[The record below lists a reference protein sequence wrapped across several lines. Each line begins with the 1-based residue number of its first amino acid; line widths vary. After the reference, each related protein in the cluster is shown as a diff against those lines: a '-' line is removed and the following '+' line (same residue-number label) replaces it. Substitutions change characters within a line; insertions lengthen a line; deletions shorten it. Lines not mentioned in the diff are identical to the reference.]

1 MPLAHSDAT
10 WSLALA
16 PLLQRTRRV
25 IESEI
30 SGISMGSTLPA
41 GTRIRIQCEDPAT
54 APRGAVVAIMAE
66 RGLIGH
72 RLLWRG
78 TDRHGHA
85 MVLTRGDRSPVCDPP
100 VAADRIL
107 GEITHWYEAPEWR
120 VVPAPQPSP
129 PLQRLLAALMLLVVR
144 LGVAI
149 DVGLA
154 TRVAAIFAALYR
166 RLAKPD
172 PSR

>member
-16 PLLQRTRRV
+16 PLLQRSRRV

-41 GTRIRIQCEDPAT
+41 GTRIRIQCEDPAS
-54 APRGAVVAIMAE
+54 ARCGAVVAIMAE

-78 TDRHGHA
+78 TDRHGHP
-85 MVLTRGDRSPVCDPP
+85 MVLTRGDGSPVCDPP
-100 VAADRIL
+100 VAAERIL
-107 GEITHWYEAPEWR
+107 GEITHWHASSEWRPVPPPEAPSLPRR
-120 VVPAPQPSP
+120 VI
-129 PLQRLLAALMLLVVR
+129 AALMFFSVR
-144 LGVAI
+144 AAVAL

-154 TRVAAIFAALYR
+154 TRGAAVYAALHR
-166 RLAKPD
+166 RLAKPA
-172 PSR
+172 PTR

>member
-16 PLLQRTRRV
+16 PLLQRSRRV

-41 GTRIRIQCEDPAT
+41 GTRIRIQCDDPA
-54 APRGAVVAIMAE
+54 AARRGAVVAIMAE

-78 TDRHGHA
+78 TDRRGNPV
-85 MVLTRGDRSPVCDPP
+85 VLTRGDGSPVCDPP
-100 VAADRIL
+100 VAAERIL
-107 GEITHWYEAPEWR
+107 GEITHWFASTEWR
-120 VVPAPQPSP
+120 PVP
-129 PLQRLLAALMLLVVR
+129 PLEARSLARRVTAALMFAPVR
-144 LGVAI
+144 AAVAI
-149 DVGLA
+149 DIGLA
-154 TRVAAIFAALYR
+154 TRAAAVFAALYR
-166 RLAKPD
+166 RVAKP
-172 PSR
+172 SFIR

>member
-41 GTRIRIQCEDPAT
+41 GTRIRIQCEDPAS
-54 APRGAVVAIMAE
+54 ARRGAVVAIMAE

-78 TDRHGHA
+78 ADRHGHP
-85 MVLTRGDRSPVCDPP
+85 MVLTRGDGSPVCDPP
-100 VAADRIL
+100 VAAERIL
-107 GEITHWYEAPEWR
+107 GEITHWHGASEWQP
-120 VVPAPQPSP
+120 VPPPDMPSP
-129 PLQRLLAALMLLVVR
+129 PRRIVAALMFLAVR
-144 LGVAI
+144 VAVAL
-149 DVGLA
+149 DVGFA
-154 TRVAAIFAALYR
+154 TRAAAVFAALHR
-166 RLAKPD
+166 RIARAAP
-172 PSR
+172 PR

>member
-1 MPLAHSDAT
+1 MTPTHSDAA

-16 PLLQRTRRV
+16 PLLKRTRRV

-41 GTRIRIQCEDPAT
+41 GTRIRIQCEDPAS
-54 APRGAVVAIMAE
+54 ARQGSVVAIMAE

-78 TDRHGHA
+78 TDRRGNP
-85 MVLTRGDRSPVCDPP
+85 MVLTRGDGSPVCDPP

-107 GEITHWYEAPEWR
+107 GEITHWYAAPEWR
-120 VVPAPQPSP
+120 AVPP
-129 PLQRLLAALMLLVVR
+129 PPRPTPLRRASAALALTVVR
-144 LGVAI
+144 MAVAV

-154 TRVAAIFAALYR
+154 TRGAAGFAALYR
-166 RLAKPD
+166 RLVKPN